1 MRLLITGSNFY
12 DNHRAVF
19 VSLDS
24 LVRLAGGE
32 IITVVHDGRVG
43 AELIAG
49 QIADASS
56 EAGLENECHP
66 DATAQELVDIGAD
79 RCLYFIQ
86 HRFNDARAR
95 DMVARARAAGIFALG
110 MTD

>member
-1 MRLLITGSNFY
+1 MRVLITGSNFY
-12 DNHRAVF
+12 DNHRAVY

-49 QIADASS
+49 QIADASA

-66 DATAQELVDIGAD
+66 NATAQELVDLGAD
-79 RCLYFIQ
+79 RCLGFLQ
-86 HRFNDARAR
+86 RRFNDVRAQ
-95 DMVARARAAGIFALG
+95 DMMTRSRAAGIFTLWES
-110 MTD
+110 D